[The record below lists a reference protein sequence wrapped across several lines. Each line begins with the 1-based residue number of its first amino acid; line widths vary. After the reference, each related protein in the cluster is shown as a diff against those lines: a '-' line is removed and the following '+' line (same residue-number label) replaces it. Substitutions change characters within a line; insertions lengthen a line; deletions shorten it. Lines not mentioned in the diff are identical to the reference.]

1 MSKAKVI
8 YYLLLFVAIT
18 AMTGCNSTPS
28 SDSPVPRPADSS
40 IAAPQPPTPPSPQPG
55 KASVSGILYT
65 FTGNAPIPGT
75 IFYLTPAKEED
86 NGPRPPMVLVGPHED
101 QGDYRGTSGPHGE
114 FTINDI
120 EPGNYYLA
128 VWAPY
133 TWVLAINSPSDFTP
147 RLIQL
152 SPNDQINLGL
162 VYVSW
167 P

>member
-1 MSKAKVI
+1 MSKTKIMLCLVLLVVI
-8 YYLLLFVAIT
+8 A
-18 AMTGCNSTPS
+18 AMVGCNSTPS
-28 SDSPVPRPADSS
+28 PDSPVPQPTDSTV
-40 IAAPQPPTPPSPQPG
+40 AVPQPPPPPSPQPG
-55 KASVSGILYT
+55 EASVSGILYT
-65 FTGNAPIPGT
+65 FTGHAPIPGT

-86 NGPRPPMVLVGPHED
+86 DGPHPPMVLVGPHED
-101 QGDYRGTSGPHGE
+101 KGDYRGTSGSHGE
-114 FTINDI
+114 FIINDI

-133 TWVLAINSPSDFTP
+133 TWVLAVNSPTDFTP

-152 SPNDQINLGL
+152 SPNTQINLGV